1 MLRWAADEEL
11 NALIRRY
18 YMGEAGLWE
27 AIRQHID
34 DELRR
39 RGIANGAYHIRLLRR
54 DDDLVTLTD
63 NALPATP
70 KNAQLEST
78 RPR

>member
-18 YMGEAGLWE
+18 YTGEAGLWE
-27 AIRQHID
+27 AIRQRID

-39 RGIANGAYHIRLLRR
+39 RKIVSGAYHIRLRHR
-54 DDDLVTLTD
+54 DDGGYDVLID
-63 NALPATP
+63 DASAYADPA
-70 KNAQLEST
+70 
-78 RPR
+78 